1 MCERMKRIDENGFS
15 LFESMIHLLI
25 FTIVIQ
31 LTLLFFYWKA
41 PVESSYQNDFLSEWE
56 VFSLE
61 VQELLEEV
69 HVIEQPKTTSFTF
82 HTDRGR
88 ITLQVYQQ
96 MIRKLVN
103 GEGHVPLLV
112 DLQSASFTVDGNR
125 LKISVTKNN
134 GIKKEGTFAIGIS
147 M

>member
-1 MCERMKRIDENGFS
+1 MKRIDEKGFS

-25 FTIVIQ
+25 FTILIQ
-31 LTLLFFYWKA
+31 LTLLFFHWKE
-41 PVESSYQNDFLSEWE
+41 PVQSSYQNDFLSEWE

-61 VQELLEEV
+61 VQELLKEV
-69 HVIEQPKTTSFTF
+69 HVIEQPRTTSFTF
-82 HTDRGR
+82 HTERGR

-112 DLQSASFTVDGNR
+112 DLRSANFLVEGNR
-125 LKISVTKNN
+125 LKIMVEKTN

-147 M
+147 SQ

>member
-1 MCERMKRIDENGFS
+1 MKRIDENGFS